1 MIFCWDGPDFKPQTD
16 DTSILQM
23 YLVFNVYYF
32 YLFWGGPEEFWGGP
46 GPPAPP
52 PFATPLIIGYLQK
65 LLTLLKELEYLLRL
79 L

>member
-52 PFATPLIIGYLQK
+52 P
-65 LLTLLKELEYLLRL
+65 LLRP
-79 L
+79 